1 MTEASLPSPS
11 AAPRR
16 RATREREFRRL
27 RILAMVQAGWSYAA
41 IGREEAISR
50 ERVRQIVAQAFE
62 AGETETK
69 LIHAWVQVARLEPAL
84 RLAARSVADG
94 ELAAIDRLL
103 RVLDRL
109 DKYAAVDGAE
119 AAYDEGAREKLLA
132 KLNAMAEN
140 IKRHRE
146 LHGDAAPGEDD
157 WPGEDDSLAT
167 DDSPIAEA
175 ALDAPLD
182 GLALTAADRPRRGER
197 NVAAIRR
204 APKRRDGAFEAPPSF
219 TNARF

>member
-11 AAPRR
+11 STARRPAAKD
-16 RATREREFRRL
+16 REFRRI

-50 ERVRQIVAQAFE
+50 ERVRQIVAQALE
-62 AGETETK
+62 AGDSETK
-69 LIHAWVQVARLEPAL
+69 LVHARVQIARLEPAL

-109 DKYAAVDGAE
+109 DRYAAVDGAE
-119 AAYDEGAREKLLA
+119 AAYDEGGRERLLA

-146 LHGDAAPGEDD
+146 LHGDAPPDD
-157 WPGEDDSLAT
+157 

-175 ALDAPLD
+175 ALDAPQ
-182 GLALTAADRPRRGER
+182 
-197 NVAAIRR
+197 AI
-204 APKRRDGAFEAPPSF
+204 DS
-219 TNARF
+219 